1 MWCGNE
7 KWQVFNSTT
16 LRLIWNYYW
25 FKNSSHLHPFDF
37 DAPRSGG
44 IIQIGLKVTKKGGT
58 KWTYISTLSTLMPQA
73 VVASSKTTCNNEET
87 SNGQKSGLDAVNM
100 IWRPLCS
107 SNLSYL
113 HGSWDAFAVTEN
125 LVQIFCT
132 QNISQ
137 GGLRQQPGGVVSIL
151 YVSHWHCCIGHSV
164 INNCIDG
171 NRHWIFGQ
179 NLMGRAKKII

>member
-1 MWCGNE
+1 M
-7 KWQVFNSTT
+7 
-16 LRLIWNYYW
+16 
-25 FKNSSHLHPFDF
+25 
-37 DAPRSGG
+37 
-44 IIQIGLKVTKKGGT
+44 
-58 KWTYISTLSTLMPQA
+58 
-73 VVASSKTTCNNEET
+73 
-87 SNGQKSGLDAVNM
+87 
-100 IWRPLCS
+100 
-107 SNLSYL
+107 SYL

-179 NLMGRAKKII
+179 NLMGTEKKISIRMFMLIGLIFLLVSKTSKRWRKSYVTYVFTMSRKIMPILTMNWYSKSKRDMRFSYFLLNYSIIPFGRQFWIFDGSKTTTTLLDVLPQKRRTTFWVIPFESK

>member
-1 MWCGNE
+1 M
-7 KWQVFNSTT
+7 
-16 LRLIWNYYW
+16 
-25 FKNSSHLHPFDF
+25 
-37 DAPRSGG
+37 
-44 IIQIGLKVTKKGGT
+44 
-58 KWTYISTLSTLMPQA
+58 
-73 VVASSKTTCNNEET
+73 
-87 SNGQKSGLDAVNM
+87 
-100 IWRPLCS
+100 
-107 SNLSYL
+107 SYL

-164 INNCIDG
+164 INNRIDG

-179 NLMGRAKKII
+179 NLMGTEKKISIRMFMLIGLIFLLVSKISKRWRKSYVTYVFPMSRKIMPILTKLIISVVEIWVI

>member
-1 MWCGNE
+1 M
-7 KWQVFNSTT
+7 
-16 LRLIWNYYW
+16 
-25 FKNSSHLHPFDF
+25 
-37 DAPRSGG
+37 
-44 IIQIGLKVTKKGGT
+44 
-58 KWTYISTLSTLMPQA
+58 
-73 VVASSKTTCNNEET
+73 
-87 SNGQKSGLDAVNM
+87 
-100 IWRPLCS
+100 
-107 SNLSYL
+107 SYL

-179 NLMGRAKKII
+179 NLMGTEKKISIRMFMLIGLIFLLVSKTSKRWRKSYVTYVFPMSRKIMPILFFSMCGPLCNLNYSCHCSPFYGKKNKHQGIG